1 MALGKVTIHKGTLYR
16 VEIPDGTL
24 GPKQAM
30 AEDVEVELLATSEQ
44 YRVYLN
50 DDGTFLY
57 VEPGDETGPVI

>member
-30 AEDVEVELLATSEQ
+30 PEDVEVELLATSEQ
-44 YRVYLN
+44 YRVYFN

-57 VEPGDETGPVI
+57 VEPGDEADPAI